1 MNLSSHKKRIDVWFF
16 ETELTSKTFWAFN
29 VGLDFIF
36 SPVKNRK
43 QLKGYAHTLASIKAE
58 GMKTPIILLKNTR
71 ENYENPLEL
80 VKKDLIVDWN
90 PDRQYLAY
98 SGNSRIEIAKE
109 LSCDTID
116 AILVDDMRWAH
127 AAHLALQGRI
137 NHETTYY
144 SDSS

>member
-16 ETELTSKTFWAFN
+16 ETELTCKTFWTFK

-36 SPVKNRK
+36 RPVKNRK
-43 QLKGYAHTLASIKAE
+43 ELKGYKDTLASINKY
-58 GMKTPIILLKNTR
+58 GMRTPIILLDNNQ
-71 ENYENPLEL
+71 ENYEKPLEL
-80 VKKDLIVDWN
+80 VKKEFIVRWN
-90 PDRQYLAY
+90 PTNKYLAY
-98 SGNSRIEIAKE
+98 SGNSRIEIARE
-109 LSCDTID
+109 IGCDTID

-127 AAHLALQGRI
+127 AAHLALQGKV

>member
-16 ETELTSKTFWAFN
+16 ETELTCKTFWAFK
-29 VGLDFIF
+29 VGLNFIF
-36 SPVKNRK
+36 RPVKHRK

-71 ENYENPLEL
+71 ENYEKPLEL

-90 PDRQYLAY
+90 PDRKYLAY

-109 LSCDTID
+109 LGCDTID

-127 AAHLALQGRI
+127 AAHLALQGRLD
-137 NHETTYY
+137 HETTYY
-144 SDSS
+144 SARS

>member
-16 ETELTSKTFWAFN
+16 ETELTCKTFWTFS

-36 SPVKNRK
+36 RPVKNRK
-43 QLKGYAHTLASIKAE
+43 ELKGYKDTLASINKY
-58 GMKTPIILLKNTR
+58 GMKTPIILLDNNQ
-71 ENYENPLEL
+71 ENYEKPLEF
-80 VKKDLIVDWN
+80 VKKEFIVRWN
-90 PDRQYLAY
+90 PTNKYLAY

-109 LSCDTID
+109 IGCDTID

-127 AAHLALQGRI
+127 AAHLALQGKV

-144 SDSS
+144 SDGS

>member
-1 MNLSSHKKRIDVWFF
+1 MNLSSQKTRIDVWFF
-16 ETELTSKTFWAFN
+16 ETELTNKTFLAFN

-36 SPVKNRK
+36 CPDTDRK
-43 QLKGYAHTLASIKAE
+43 QLKGYKETLASINKY
-58 GMKTPIILLKNTR
+58 GMKTPIILLENTQ
-71 ENYENPLEL
+71 ENYEKPLEL

-90 PDRQYLAY
+90 PDRKYLAY

-109 LSCDTID
+109 LGCDTID